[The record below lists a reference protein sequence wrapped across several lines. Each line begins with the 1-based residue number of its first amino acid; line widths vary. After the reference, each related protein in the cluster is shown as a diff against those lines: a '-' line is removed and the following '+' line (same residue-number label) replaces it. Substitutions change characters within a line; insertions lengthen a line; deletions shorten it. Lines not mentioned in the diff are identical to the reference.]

1 MPFGLKYVL
10 LAQCS
15 SFVRAYIDD
24 IVIYSNSW
32 EENLAHLRKVF
43 NTLRQAGLKVKP
55 SKCSIAMQH
64 CSYLG
69 HGVGGGKVG
78 MDIAKTEAI
87 RNFHRSRTK
96 KKDVRAFL
104 GLAGYYRRFIPD
116 FSTITAP
123 LSDLT
128 RKVMSKHVKW
138 NENLEKS
145 FTALKGMLAR
155 DPILACPDSN
165 RSFRLQTDASE
176 RGLGAVLSQ
185 EGEDGVEH
193 PVACFSKKLLPRE
206 TR

>member
-1 MPFGLKYVL
+1 
-10 LAQCS
+10 
-15 SFVRAYIDD
+15 
-24 IVIYSNSW
+24 
-32 EENLAHLRKVF
+32 
-43 NTLRQAGLKVKP
+43 
-55 SKCSIAMQH
+55 MQH

-69 HGVGGGKVG
+69 HVVGGGKVG

-87 RNFHRSRTK
+87 RNFHRPRT

-128 RKVMSKHVKW
+128 RKEMSKHVKW
-138 NENLEKS
+138 NEDLEKS
-145 FTALKGMLAR
+145 FTTLKGMLAR

-185 EGEDGVEH
+185 EGEDGIEVN
-193 PVACFSKKLLPRE
+193 
-206 TR
+206 T